1 MLTHHT
7 HRSRLAARQGGLL
20 KGCLIA
26 FGVLAFLGLCA
37 GIYVWMHWRGWAADA
52 AKAGVRSAVQ
62 QSQLS
67 EDQKSRI
74 IKRIDSLANDFD
86 SGKLSVDQM
95 VDVLKQIGE
104 SPLLPLGMVKAA
116 EEKYIKPSALTA
128 EEKAGGVRSL
138 QRMARGVYE
147 KKIPNSAME
156 EVIAP
161 IETTGTN
168 GQKQLKDKVTTEEL
182 KTFLAAA
189 KKKAD
194 DAAIPDEA
202 YEVDVAAEIEKA
214 IDKAL
219 GQAPAPK

>member
-1 MLTHHT
+1 MLAHAM
-7 HRSRLAARQGGLL
+7 HRSRLSARRGGFL

-26 FGVLAFLGLCA
+26 LGIVAFLGIVA
-37 GIYVWMHWRGWAADA
+37 GIYVALHWRGWAADA

-67 EDQKSRI
+67 DDQKQRI
-74 IKRIDSLANDFD
+74 IARIDSLANDFD

-95 VDVLKQIGE
+95 VAVLKEIGE

-116 EEKYIKPSALTA
+116 EAKYIKPSALTA
-128 EEKAGGVRSL
+128 EEKTAGVRSL

-147 KKIPNSAME
+147 KKIPSSAMD
-156 EVIAP
+156 EVITP
-161 IETTGTN
+161 ISTTGLN
-168 GQKQLKDKVTTEEL
+168 GQKKLKETVTTEEL

-202 YEVDVAAEIEKA
+202 FEVDVAAEIEKA

-219 GQAPAPK
+219 GQTPAPK